1 MYSFWS
7 ALGVFAHGTIATCS
21 TQAFFIQLLPSIV
34 LYMAALNTY
43 FMLKIRYNVSDAP
56 ITQHNESWFRTIPIA
71 VWLIFGTIGLSLKIF
86 RPLGLTEMGC
96 WIGDYPF
103 GCAFNNTCTRG
114 YKSYQNVNWYGWS
127 FCFICL
133 FLSFIVILVNSIL
146 IYTTIRN
153 QETRNA
159 KYLGDLLQGTG
170 TTTSMNN
177 TMCLQA
183 SSVAFKLYD
192 SLKSSENAIDVNTTL
207 PMNSRERPESAAPV
221 DSHHTLHCDRGYLVS
236 RSEHRWLLP
245 HQCPPCG
252 GGTKHET
259 KVVR

>member
-1 MYSFWS
+1 M
-7 ALGVFAHGTIATCS
+7 
-21 TQAFFIQLLPSIV
+21 
-34 LYMAALNTY
+34 
-43 FMLKIRYNVSDAP
+43 
-56 ITQHNESWFRTIPIA
+56 
-71 VWLIFGTIGLSLKIF
+71 IFD
-86 RPLGLTEMGC
+86 PLGFPEMGC

-146 IYTTIRN
+146 IYTTIRH
-153 QETRNA
+153 QVTRNA

-207 PMNSRERPESAAPV
+207 PMNNRERPESAAPV
-221 DSHHTLHCDRGYLVS
+221 DSHHTLHCDRGYLVA
-236 RSEHRWLLP
+236 RSEQRWLLP

-259 KVVR
+259 KVVRQQCKVASTVARHYLQWYRSS